1 MVLLTRTS
9 SIYCIVVL
17 CQTLYLHLAKLME
30 SSDNATV
37 KVLVSTFLTYEDTGR
52 FKTFPM
58 ELENAAAGI

>member
-1 MVLLTRTS
+1 
-9 SIYCIVVL
+9 
-17 CQTLYLHLAKLME
+17 ME